1 MSLDPS
7 PDSGNFLKDAITSGS
22 LGGAGV
28 LARAALSKS
37 KTDWRTFCKQQV
49 VGITTAVF
57 VGFAVKD
64 LVSSEAMRYAIIG
77 FASITAPEL
86 LETLIDVVPSVV
98 KNVAAKFTKK
108 G

>member
-1 MSLDPS
+1 MEPT
-7 PDSGNFLKDAITSGS
+7 PENGNFLKDAITSGS

-28 LARAALSKS
+28 LARAALSKT
-37 KTDWRTFCKQQV
+37 KIDWKTFCKQQV

-64 LVSSEAMRYAIIG
+64 LVASEAMRYAIIG

-98 KNVAAKFTKK
+98 KNIAGKFSKK